1 MILSGTTKRQIVAE
15 TFENTNNKGIIEY
28 LDSCGYYDAPASKN
42 HHGNWRGALF
52 EHSFQVAYELQ
63 RMTNLLDL
71 KWQREE
77 SPMIVGLLHDLCK
90 VDQYNLIEDTFRG
103 VPIETVEYNKNQLIT
118 GHGDKSCI
126 LALQHIDLT
135 NEEIMCIRYHMGP
148 FIPEDKDNYTKA
160 VIAYPNVL
168 YTHTADMIAAQVKG
182 I

>member
-1 MILSGTTKRQIVAE
+1 MILSGITKRQIVAE
-15 TFENTNNKGIIEY
+15 TFENTNYKGIIEY

-63 RMTNLLDL
+63 RMTNLLHL
-71 KWQREE
+71 EWQRKE

-103 VPIETVEYNKNQLIT
+103 VLIETVEYNKNQLIT

-126 LALQHIDLT
+126 YALQHVDLT
-135 NEEIMCIRYHMGP
+135 NEEIMCIRYHMGA
-148 FIPEDKDNYTKA
+148 FEKEDADGYTQA
-160 VIAYPNVL
+160 VIKYPNVL
-168 YTHTADMIAAQVKG
+168 WTHTADMIASQIKG